1 MVSKAILI
9 NQSCSPTPEPQP
21 RLAGVPLL
29 LRAILAAQR
38 GGVKEIVIVGG
49 DDPGRL
55 LARERR
61 ITLAWRWIPLEDEPA
76 NELKALLRAED
87 EIRDRFIV
95 FFADSV
101 FDARAVASLHSA
113 PHPGDV
119 VRAAVSEP
127 NGEPTPNASLYLCG
141 PGFFAAARQAL
152 ADGAEHIE
160 ALATHQDDT
169 QRAVP
174 VAVEGRVWP
183 RTTNRTTLRAIE
195 LDLARVSTK
204 PSDGCYA
211 RFNKKVLSQPLITLF
226 LRTGA
231 TPNFITGLGLVLAV
245 AAALVIAR
253 GGYWWMLLGALLWFL
268 SALMDHCDGMVARLK
283 FMESDFGTW
292 FESAAD
298 HAATIAV
305 YVGLAVGLYRET
317 GVTHHLAV
325 GGLVV
330 FGALMSF
337 ITMSHQRRRLSS
349 DNLADFPNR
358 MHRKLEE
365 NSRNFFHWFGR
376 KAYFVA
382 RRAVLPYYLVLF
394 CLLDL
399 RLLFLGWSALGANIY
414 WMITLYNNRLLP
426 ACGGPASKVTAGA
439 D

>member
-1 MVSKAILI
+1 MASKAVLI
-9 NQSCSPTPEPQP
+9 NQCCSPAPERQL
-21 RLAGVPLL
+21 RLAGVPLR

-38 GGVKEIVIVGG
+38 GGVEEIFIVGG
-49 DDPGRL
+49 ADPSGL
-55 LARERR
+55 LTRDPR
-61 ITLAWRWIPLEDEPA
+61 ITLIWRWIPLEGDEPA
-76 NELKALLRAED
+76 NELNALLRVAD
-87 EIRDRFIV
+87 EIRERFIV
-95 FFADSV
+95 LFADSV
-101 FDARAVASLHSA
+101 FDPRAVASLRTV
-113 PHPGDV
+113 PLPGGV
-119 VRAAVSEP
+119 ARAAVSP
-127 NGEPTPNASLYLCG
+127 SNGEPTHDASLYLCG
-141 PGFFAAARQAL
+141 PEVFAAAREAL
-152 ADGAEHIE
+152 AHGAKRME
-160 ALATHQDDT
+160 ALATQQDDT
-169 QRAVP
+169 QRAAP
-174 VAVEGRVWP
+174 LAVDGRVWP
-183 RTTNRTTLRAIE
+183 RTTNQAKLRTIA
-195 LDLARVSTK
+195 LDLARISIK
-204 PSDGCYA
+204 PSDGFYA

-226 LRTGA
+226 LRTPV
-231 TPNFITGLGLVLAV
+231 TPNFITGLGLVLAI

-253 GGYWWMLLGALLWFL
+253 GGYWWMLLGSLLWFL

-305 YVGLAVGLYRET
+305 YVGLAAGLYRET

-337 ITMSHQRRRLSS
+337 ITMSHQRQRLSA
-349 DNLADFPNR
+349 DNPADFPNR

-399 RLLFLGWSALGANIY
+399 RVLFLGWSALGANIY
-414 WMITLYNNRLLP
+414 WMITLYNNRLLRP
-426 ACGGPASKVTAGA
+426 AGAPRVTAEA